1 MTTNA
6 HDSAPRGKR
15 SRNLKLVLMAVAA
28 PAVLA
33 GCDDDPSG
41 KILTSREECTVQT
54 EISREECEKAYGQA
68 LVEHEKVAPRF
79 ESQQECNQQFGACTP
94 LQGQQANASQPY
106 YIPPMTGFLLGYAA
120 SQLMSGGNRYYH
132 IGGVSPLYRDYQG
145 GRYLKPDGKQI
156 STHSG
161 TVYGRKAGDTA
172 LPARAVTVSRAGF
185 GSSAAARGGFGRSS
199 SSSSSS
205 RSFGRGG

>member
-1 MTTNA
+1 MTKIANDT
-6 HDSAPRGKR
+6 APRGKR
-15 SRNLKLVLMAVAA
+15 SRDLRLVLMAVAV

-54 EISREECEKAYGQA
+54 EVSREECDKAYSQA
-68 LVEHEKVAPRF
+68 LVEHEKLAPRF
-79 ESQQECNQQFGACTP
+79 ESEQECNQQFGACQP
-94 LQGQQANASQPY
+94 LAGQSAAAHPT
-106 YIPPMTGFLLGYAA
+106 YIPPMTGFLIGYAL
-120 SQLMSGGNRYYH
+120 SQAMGGGGGYYRV
-132 IGGVSPLYRDYQG
+132 GGVSPLYRDYRSG
-145 GRYLKPDGKQI
+145 GYLKPDGREV
-156 STHSG
+156 STYSG
-161 TVYGRKAGDTA
+161 TVYGKKAGDTA

>member
-1 MTTNA
+1 MTEHANQPA
-6 HDSAPRGKR
+6 ARGKR
-15 SRNLKLVLMAVAA
+15 SRNLKLVLMAVAV
-28 PAVLA
+28 PAALA

-54 EISREECEKAYGQA
+54 EISREECEKAYSQA
-68 LVEHEKVAPRF
+68 LIEHEKVAPRF
-79 ESQQECNQQFGACTP
+79 ESEQECNQQFGACTP
-94 LQGQQANASQPY
+94 LQGQHAQAGQPY

-132 IGGVSPLYRDYQG
+132 VGGVSPLYRDYRTG
-145 GRYLKPDGKQI
+145 GYLKPDGRQI
-156 STHSG
+156 SNYSG

-199 SSSSSS
+199 GSSS
-205 RSFGRGG
+205 GRGFGG

>member
-6 HDSAPRGKR
+6 TTPAPRGKR

-54 EISREECEKAYGQA
+54 EVSRDECEKAYYQA

-79 ESQQECNQQFGACTP
+79 ESEQECNQQFGACTP
-94 LQGQQANASQPY
+94 LQGAQAAAGQPY

-132 IGGVSPLYRDYQG
+132 IGGVSPLYRDYRSG
-145 GRYLKPDGKQI
+145 GYLKPDGRQV
-156 STHSG
+156 STYSG
-161 TVYGRKAGDTA
+161 TVYGKKAGDTA

-199 SSSSSS
+199 GSSSS

>member
-6 HDSAPRGKR
+6 HDDAPRSKR
-15 SRNLKLVLMAVAA
+15 SRNLRLVLMAVAA
-28 PAVLA
+28 PAMLA

-54 EISREECEKAYGQA
+54 EISREECEKAYSQA
-68 LVEHEKVAPRF
+68 LVEHEKLAPRF
-79 ESQQECNQQFGACTP
+79 ESEQECNQQFGACTP
-94 LQGQQANASQPY
+94 LNGAAAGAQPT

-132 IGGVSPLYRDYQG
+132 IGGVSPLYRDYRSG
-145 GRYLKPDGKQI
+145 GYRKPDGREI
-156 STHSG
+156 STYSG
-161 TVYGRKAGDTA
+161 TVYGKKAGDTA
-172 LPARAVTVSRAGF
+172 LPQRAVTVSRAGF

-199 SSSSSS
+199 SSSSGS
-205 RSFGRGG
+205 RGFGG